1 MVSKLSVQTLQWL
14 PVVARSHLAVEWAL
28 QPMSCKAAEALGQL
42 LVILALL
49 LRSHLTPFR
58 PHWQGCVSHRA
69 FAWSALHR
77 NSCMAPSLIFFRFLL
92 NITLLEAFHDYS
104 MEIRPFNSF
113 FLPSPLFYIKLM
125 IWHLAVHCHSAVQK
139 HHEVSS
145 FFFFSTTTIPVP
157 RSLFG
162 TH

>member
-1 MVSKLSVQTLQWL
+1 
-14 PVVARSHLAVEWAL
+14 
-28 QPMSCKAAEALGQL
+28 MSCKAAEALGQL
-42 LVILALL
+42 LVLLGLL

-58 PHWQGCVSHRA
+58 PRWQGCVSHRA

-113 FLPSPLFYIKLM
+113 FLPSPLFYITLM

-145 FFFFSTTTIPVP
+145 FFFFFPLLRSQCLDHYLAHIRHGINICQMGKQWEEKRTTNKFIPM
-157 RSLFG
+157 LL
-162 TH
+162 